1 MNDSNDHNEMTQ
13 DQEHFIR
20 GKLRAVIKEIRGYL

>member
-1 MNDSNDHNEMTQ
+1 MNDSNDHKEVTK

-20 GKLRAVIKEIRGYL
+20 GKLMAVIKEIRGYL